1 MSDLQFLR
9 TMEHKKTLQ
18 FLLYSQDNLLPTLQI
33 WLSASTHYTPED
45 WSGICHCCIVVERE
59 SYTDEYIDLLWLESL
74 PMEKYFPIIKLALS
88 VKYTFFKTCFK
99 TVLIASNSLLHTIE
113 NFCSL
118 QHIRIIM
125 FFMKSVLFGTLQYN
139 DDIQFWCIRSQK
151 YI

>member
-59 SYTDEYIDLLWLESL
+59 SYTDEYIDLLIAYGKIFPNHKISL
-74 PMEKYFPIIKLALS
+74 ICKIY
-88 VKYTFFKTCFK
+88 FFKTCFK

>member
-33 WLSASTHYTPED
+33 WLSVSTHYTPED

-88 VKYTFFKTCFK
+88 VKYIFLKHALK
-99 TVLIASNSLLHTIE
+99 
-113 NFCSL
+113 
-118 QHIRIIM
+118 
-125 FFMKSVLFGTLQYN
+125 LF
-139 DDIQFWCIRSQK
+139 
-151 YI
+151 